1 MSRTITRTR
10 TTTRTIQKTATTDVN
25 FGSDDRNAR
34 SLVLV
39 SWNISQAASSAAAPN
54 PLLRAAEAPR
64 LIRDEILRSQPDIIA
79 LQESA
84 SPAFANDQFSDYVSI
99 GSQLAL
105 HTKSYVDLLVKSELA
120 TNSQRITFQSF
131 EMKEL
136 PLVAAIILLPNSSR
150 IAIASLHLPH
160 TPEAA
165 PMRKRLVTAIM
176 DKLSSQHCD
185 GIILAGDFNMRQ
197 AEDACIEQ
205 LCGLDSWKEVT
216 NSDTKK
222 KFTWNSRENM
232 FLGHDRNQF
241 IARFDRCYIRS
252 NIIRL
257 THFDLIGNQPIG
269 RNKGDYLSDHYG
281 IVVKFDVGSSD
292 SQPTDKV
299 SNAAQQNADI
309 RAARL
314 QRFDTTAPMTN
325 EKRPRNGSKHNDKAE
340 ESLIDLSK
348 DSDNEN
354 DTKEVNHKKYK
365 ITQGAKNDLVD
376 LTEDSDDEVVEIIR
390 QAVAPSNDSIHTYAQ
405 QNTLIA
411 SAQSQSDEIA
421 TDEDHHI
428 SAATNTNDENDIQT
442 ESNSSEDLDN
452 KVVVESKTSTMDS
465 SCEEYNQLHGDDR
478 QEKISSNDT
487 YEGSSDNNIDNDASE
502 TSEVQSKP
510 SSPASV
516 YFASATAATP
526 VWDNRTSKRAY
537 KKGNRRYNFTS
548 SSDEDDFDIM
558 RAKLAKRKQAS
569 DSSDSEDDFN
579 MMRSK
584 LKSNKTFRMFNLSKA
599 KTLPKY

>member
-25 FGSDDRNAR
+25 LDSDDRNAR

-64 LIRDEILRSQPDIIA
+64 LIRDEILRSHPDIIA

-99 GSQLAL
+99 GTQLAL

-120 TNSQRITFQSF
+120 TRAQRISFQSF
-131 EMKEL
+131 EMKDL
-136 PLVAAIILLPNSSR
+136 PAVAAIILLPNSSR
-150 IAIASLHLPH
+150 IAIASLHLPN

-165 PMRKRLVTAIM
+165 PLRKRLVTAIM

-185 GIILAGDFNMRQ
+185 GIILGGDFNMRQ
-197 AEDACIEQ
+197 AEDAYIEQ

-257 THFDLIGNQPIG
+257 THFDLIGNEPIG

-299 SNAAQQNADI
+299 SNAAQQNAAI

-314 QRFDTTAPMTN
+314 QRFDATAPMTN
-325 EKRPRNGSKHNDKAE
+325 EKRPKNGSKHNGKAE
-340 ESLIDLSK
+340 DSLIDLSK

-354 DTKEVNHKKYK
+354 DAKEVNHKK
-365 ITQGAKNDLVD
+365 
-376 LTEDSDDEVVEIIR
+376 
-390 QAVAPSNDSIHTYAQ
+390 
-405 QNTLIA
+405 
-411 SAQSQSDEIA
+411 
-421 TDEDHHI
+421 
-428 SAATNTNDENDIQT
+428 IQ
-442 ESNSSEDLDN
+442 DN
-452 KVVVESKTSTMDS
+452 PG
-465 SCEEYNQLHGDDR
+465 CE
-478 QEKISSNDT
+478 K
-487 YEGSSDNNIDNDASE
+487 
-502 TSEVQSKP
+502 
-510 SSPASV
+510 
-516 YFASATAATP
+516 
-526 VWDNRTSKRAY
+526 
-537 KKGNRRYNFTS
+537 
-548 SSDEDDFDIM
+548 
-558 RAKLAKRKQAS
+558 
-569 DSSDSEDDFN
+569 
-579 MMRSK
+579 
-584 LKSNKTFRMFNLSKA
+584 
-599 KTLPKY
+599 

>member
-10 TTTRTIQKTATTDVN
+10 TTTRTIQKTATTDVD

-39 SWNISQAASSAAAPN
+39 SWNISEAKPSAAAPN

-64 LIRDEILRSQPDIIA
+64 LLRDEIFRSQPDIIA

-99 GSQLAL
+99 GNQLAL

-120 TNSQRITFQSF
+120 TRAQRISFQSF

-136 PLVAAIILLPNSSR
+136 PAVAAIILLPNSSR

-197 AEDACIEQ
+197 AEDAYIEQ

-216 NSDTKK
+216 NSDTNK

-232 FLGHDRNQF
+232 FHGHDRNQF

-257 THFDLIGNQPIG
+257 THFDLIGNEPIG

-299 SNAAQQNADI
+299 SNAAQQNSAI

-314 QRFDTTAPMTN
+314 QRFDTTAPMAT
-325 EKRPRNGSKHNDKAE
+325 EKRPMNGSEHNGKAE

-354 DTKEVNHKKYK
+354 DAKEVNHKKYK

-405 QNTLIA
+405 QDTLIA

-421 TDEDHHI
+421 TDEEGTTSNNDHHI
-428 SAATNTNDENDIQT
+428 SAARNTNDENDIQT
-442 ESNSSEDLDN
+442 ESNISEDLDN
-452 KVVVESKTSTMDS
+452 KEVVESKTSAMDS
-465 SCEEYNQLHGDDR
+465 SCTDDNQLHGNDR
-478 QEKISSNDT
+478 QEKNSSNDT

-510 SSPASV
+510 SSPAPV
-516 YFASATAATP
+516 YFASANAATP

-537 KKGNRRYNFTS
+537 KKGNRRCNFTS

-584 LKSNKTFRMFNLSKA
+584 LKSK
-599 KTLPKY
+599 